1 MSVPACRALAAVGV
15 VGVLVLTGCS
25 GGSTGAAARPKAA
38 APSVSARPSAAPVIA
53 VPHVGECWNSTPALA
68 KPFSWTG
75 SAVVSCAAKHTA
87 VTFAVG
93 TVPTA
98 FDYAKVAHDGDDYGD
113 ARAMGAKKPCSY
125 LNALKYVGHNYETP
139 LRLRVTWYG
148 PTATQYAAGA
158 RWFRCDLQ
166 VTDGKGFRV
175 LAKNLQHSINVGGR
189 LYAYCDT
196 GKRGSTVGE
205 CTKASVWLV
214 TRVVD
219 AATNASA
226 AFPGKTA
233 VTARAD
239 KVCRLNGVA
248 WARSSPTNAK
258 MWSHSTLIWCWKAI

>member
-1 MSVPACRALAAVGV
+1 MSVPGFRTVAAVGV

-38 APSVSARPSAAPVIA
+38 PSASARASSAAVIA
-53 VPHVGECWNSTPALA
+53 LPHAGDCWNSTPALV

-75 SAVVSCAAKHTA
+75 SAAVSCAQKHTA

-93 TVPTA
+93 TVSTGL
-98 FDYAKVAHDGDDYGD
+98 DYAKAASDGDDYGD
-113 ARAMGAKKPCSY
+113 ARAMGADKPCSY
-125 LNALKYVGHNYETP
+125 LNALKYVGHNYESP
-139 LRLRVTWYG
+139 LRLRVSWYA
-148 PTATQYAAGA
+148 PTAAQYTAGA

-166 VTDGKGFRV
+166 VTNGKGFGV

-205 CTKASVWLV
+205 CTKASVWQI
-214 TRVVD
+214 TSVVD
-219 AATNASA
+219 AASGANAK
-226 AFPGKTA
+226 FPGKKA
-233 VTARAD
+233 LNARAN

-248 WARSSPTNAK
+248 WAGSWPTSAK
-258 MWSHSTLIWCWKAI
+258 KWTNSTLIWCWTAI